1 MKQVSDQFDNDADDF
16 LLSSGQGG
24 GKAAKFDR
32 IGQIYSGTIVST
44 PKKVVQTD
52 MQTKAPKV
60 SRFNGQPLYQ
70 VLVRIQTEL
79 REDNEDD
86 GVRTLYVKNKMTSAV
101 GDAMRKAGV
110 NRLEIGGILR
120 VGYTRD
126 IPPETPGF
134 RPSKDYAAEYVPPAV
149 KATEDFFKQSSAPV
163 SPPPAAQAQQVSE
176 APRLTTLQ
184 QLAQTSFNAQGQP
197 QDQAPP
203 F

>member
-32 IGQIYSGTIVST
+32 IGQIYSGVIVAP

-52 MQTKAPKV
+52 IATKQPKL
-60 SRFNGQPLYQ
+60 SKFTGQPLYQ

-86 GVRTLYVKNKMTSAV
+86 GIRTLYVKNKMTAAV

-110 NRLEIGGILR
+110 TRLEVGGLLR

-126 IPPETPGF
+126 IPPETPGY
-134 RPSKDYAAEYVPPAV
+134 RPSKDFAAEYIAPAV
-149 KATEDFFKQSSAPV
+149 KAADDFFAQSGAPV

-184 QLAQTSFNAQGQP
+184 QLQNTSFNAQGQP